1 MLTAQESLRNALI
14 FTCLLTM
21 LVASL
26 GMLVSLMRMRKRV
39 YLGDGGDK
47 QLANAI
53 RAHGNAAEHVPFL
66 IILLL
71 ILGMI
76 DADATAV
83 MALGGAA
90 LFARCIHAGGRLG
103 KKRQFSV
110 AGATITYL
118 LEIGIPVWILWLV
131 SGT

>member
-1 MLTAQESLRNALI
+1 MTGQESLRHALV
-14 FTCLLTM
+14 FTCLLTL

-26 GMLVSLMRMRKRV
+26 GTLVSLMRMRKKV

-76 DADATAV
+76 DADPTAV
-83 MALGGAA
+83 LVLGATA

-118 LEIGIPVWILWLV
+118 LEFGIPVWILVIV
-131 SGT
+131 SGS